1 MSCRRVATLTDAFL
15 DGELPPEQTLEVED
29 HLVVC
34 DACRERARFDATVQE
49 SVREAVIRDA
59 PPSKDFEARLAG
71 ALRAERERLLDV
83 DSMRPASA
91 RRKWVVTVPLGLAA
105 AATLACVTWFN
116 FRVRNESEPLAP
128 IPDIPKKLAEAF
140 SNPEQD
146 LEEFVSYHTAP
157 PTPQITDSSMVP
169 KLEPEVGVPLRLP
182 SLKQYGAHWQ
192 GGSVIPVHNNRAAI
206 FRYDVSNHPVTVYVY
221 DTRQVRLRGVL
232 EPTVVHDKPVHV
244 GVRHGYSIAAR
255 EQRGVGYAVA
265 TDLDDGES
273 AELVSTMY

>member
-1 MSCRRVATLTDAFL
+1 
-15 DGELPPEQTLEVED
+15 
-29 HLVVC
+29 
-34 DACRERARFDATVQE
+34 
-49 SVREAVIRDA
+49 
-59 PPSKDFEARLAG
+59 
-71 ALRAERERLLDV
+71 
-83 DSMRPASA
+83 
-91 RRKWVVTVPLGLAA
+91 
-105 AATLACVTWFN
+105 
-116 FRVRNESEPLAP
+116 
-128 IPDIPKKLAEAF
+128 
-140 SNPEQD
+140 
-146 LEEFVSYHTAP
+146 
-157 PTPQITDSSMVP
+157 MVP
-169 KLEPEVGVPLRLP
+169 KLEPEVGVPLHLP